1 MATTVYIT
9 GLVGSQ
15 ASAQEILGAT
25 GVNRGY
31 RIPALSLDGVAVGTR
46 DDTFAGDTGPA
57 RQKELA
63 VVPGHIYGV
72 DIDDPETRKRLSR
85 DHGVIGATRSWWIEV
100 PDAAV
105 GAQATATLTSDGT
118 NVTAGDTVTINN
130 VTYRFESTL
139 ALANDVHIG
148 ASADASLQNLVK
160 AVNQSGVSGT
170 DYFAGTVAPTGVTAD
185 AENSTTHT
193 VRFVATTPGTAGNA
207 FPSTETSAH
216 LSFGSTTFTGG
227 LASGGSDLSLLTAVP
242 VRSLLTEASA
252 AYNQSFISRG
262 FPVQQQEI
270 LYPDQVGGSGG
281 LGTSTSLSVNPG
293 NAPVVDLTN
302 PAERRALRL
311 HPGRWCV
318 GALDSSLVHVRG
330 LMTTKSAPT
339 STGGYGLS
347 SGRGFRIPVW
357 ENFLPSSSSSNL
369 GYVNSTTSLQ
379 VDLSDKNVRRA
390 LRRNIGRWIVVSAP

>member
-1 MATTVYIT
+1 MATSVFIT
-9 GLVGSQ
+9 GLGGSVGQ
-15 ASAQEILGAT
+15 TQEILGAT
-25 GVNRGY
+25 GVNRGN
-31 RIPALSLDGVAVGTR
+31 RVPVLSIDGVAVSTR

-57 RQKELA
+57 RQKEA
-63 VVPGHIYGV
+63 SVVAGHIYEV

-85 DHGVIGATRSWWIEV
+85 QHGNFGVRRQWWIEV
-100 PDAAV
+100 PGAAS
-105 GAQATATLTSDGT
+105 GIQATATLTSDGT
-118 NVTAGDTVTINN
+118 NVSAGETVTVND

-148 ASADASLQNLVK
+148 ADADGTLQNLVK

-185 AENSTTHT
+185 AENSVSHT
-193 VRFVATTPGTAGNA
+193 VRFVATTAGTAGNA

-216 LSFGSTTFTGG
+216 LSFGGTTFSGG
-227 LASGGSDLSLLTAVP
+227 LASGGSDLTLLTEVP
-242 VRSLLTEASA
+242 VRSLLTESTGAVS
-252 AYNQSFISRG
+252 QSFISRG
-262 FPVQQQEI
+262 VPLQEQGI
-270 LYPDQVGGSGG
+270 LYVGTDTELNIAAGAA
-281 LGTSTSLSVNPG
+281 T
-293 NAPVVDLTN
+293 VVDLTN
-302 PAERRALRL
+302 SAQRRALRL
-311 HPGRWCV
+311 HPDRWCV

-357 ENFLPSSSSSNL
+357 ENFLPSAASSNL

-379 VDLSDKNVRRA
+379 VDLNDKNVRRA